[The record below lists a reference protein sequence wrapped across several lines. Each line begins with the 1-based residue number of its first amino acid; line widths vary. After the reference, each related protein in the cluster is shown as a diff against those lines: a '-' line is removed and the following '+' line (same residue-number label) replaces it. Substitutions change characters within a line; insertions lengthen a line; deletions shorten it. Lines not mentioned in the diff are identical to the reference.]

1 MGKAVYLDHVD
12 LCAALARG
20 ILEGE
25 VSLDKARADLTGL
38 TVGKFEL
45 VEDIFRLG
53 SVAPDSHVRETVDIS
68 KWQTRFVPQTS
79 TKAMRALEVIN
90 EMLVHPKLRLEVLNY
105 LWEKTKPKDLG
116 WLEVFSK
123 HLTVESAYAILLN
136 LPKTTSRNKGK
147 VVVSVKVGEYLPEEQ
162 REPIALI
169 ARKKGKVALLYKYTA
184 WPCCHR
190 VASANT
196 REHLMGADLGL

>member
-12 LCAALARG
+12 LCAALAFG

-25 VSLDKARADLTGL
+25 VSLDKARADLSGL
-38 TVGKFEL
+38 TVGRFEL

-79 TKAMRALEVIN
+79 TKAMRALDVIN
-90 EMLVHPKLRLEVLNY
+90 EMLVHPKLRVEVLNY

-147 VVVSVKVGEYLPEEQ
+147 VLVSIKVGEFLPEDKRTGVAE
-162 REPIALI
+162 I
-169 ARKKGKVALLYKYTA
+169 ARAKGKIELLYHYTG
-184 WPCCHR
+184 WPCCHHT
-190 VASANT
+190 ASRKSRDN
-196 REHLMGADLGL
+196 LMAADLGL

>member
-1 MGKAVYLDHVD
+1 MGKPVFLDHLR
-12 LCAALARG
+12 LCTALASG

-25 VSLDKARADLTGL
+25 VMLDKARAELSGL
-38 TVGKFEL
+38 TVGRFEL

-53 SVAPDSHVRETVDIS
+53 LIAPDAHVREAVDVS
-68 KWQTRFVPQTS
+68 KWETRFVPHTS

-90 EMLVHPKLRLEVLNY
+90 EMLIHPKMRIEVLNY

-123 HLTVESAYAILLN
+123 HLTVESGYAILLN

-147 VVVSVKVGEYLPEEQ
+147 VLVPIKVGEFLPEDK
-162 REPIALI
+162 REGVARI
-169 ARKKGKVALLYKYTA
+169 ARAKNKMELLYKYTA
-184 WPCCHR
+184 WPCCHDI
-190 VASANT
+190 ASGKS
-196 REHLMGADLGL
+196 REHLMAADLGL